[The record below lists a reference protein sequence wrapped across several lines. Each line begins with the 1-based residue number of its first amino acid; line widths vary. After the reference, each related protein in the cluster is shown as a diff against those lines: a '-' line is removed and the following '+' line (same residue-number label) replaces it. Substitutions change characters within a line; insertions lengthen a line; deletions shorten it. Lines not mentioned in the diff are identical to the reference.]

1 QPGHGA
7 GRLGGPEPADR
18 DRDGPGGAPPGR
30 KCGGVLV
37 LTLDNVGVR
46 FGDKVAVAEVSLELP
61 EGEVL
66 AVLGP
71 SGCGKSTLLRAIAGL
86 EELDTGTVRVEDRK
100 STRLNSSHVKSSYA
114 VYC

>member
-1 QPGHGA
+1 M
-7 GRLGGPEPADR
+7 
-18 DRDGPGGAPPGR
+18 
-30 KCGGVLV
+30 

-46 FGDKVAVAEVSLELP
+46 FGDKVAVAKVSLELP

-86 EELDTGTVRVEDRK
+86 EELDAFLAIPQEQVPDPTRAKAALGTRFDVRDFNQAVLAGGNVPLDVLTGNV
-100 STRLNSSHVKSSYA
+100 TRYIAASRG
-114 VYC
+114 